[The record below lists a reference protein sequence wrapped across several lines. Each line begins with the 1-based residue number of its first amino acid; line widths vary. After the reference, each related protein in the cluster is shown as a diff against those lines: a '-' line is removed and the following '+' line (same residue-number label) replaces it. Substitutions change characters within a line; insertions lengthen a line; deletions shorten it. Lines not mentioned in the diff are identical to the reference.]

1 MRCIKYVL
9 LTHTTYVFLIWTK
22 VDWTKKIDDVT
33 KTRACNVKN
42 NKNRTEKKNV
52 NEEARKNYEGFDLG
66 DLMNNL
72 ILHRKK
78 RSEELFF
85 GMTLSNWRSMNLYFL
100 KMNLCSFEWG
110 HFSQKDIEFRAVPS
124 RGSESYLF
132 QWQIIRTRKSGDQS
146 DFDTDSLPPLTWNC
160 FAYKIKLNKNIW
172 DQFDHRGIPKSFI
185 SSLFYS

>member
-72 ILHRKK
+72 ILHRKNTK
-78 RSEELFF
+78 RRIIFWNDTFKLAINEFIFSE
-85 GMTLSNWRSMNLYFL
+85 N
-100 KMNLCSFEWG
+100 
-110 HFSQKDIEFRAVPS
+110 
-124 RGSESYLF
+124 ESV
-132 QWQIIRTRKSGDQS
+132 
-146 DFDTDSLPPLTWNC
+146 
-160 FAYKIKLNKNIW
+160 
-172 DQFDHRGIPKSFI
+172 
-185 SSLFYS
+185 